1 MPEWTVSGNKVRKMS
16 SASGRTHLILFGGRW
31 LPIDMD
37 EKEKKLLST
46 EEYLYRTGLA
56 ALPFFIIGAWLVTNW
71 VVPRLPAAAECMFW
85 KFWGIYCPGCGGT
98 RAVLA
103 LLRGDFLL
111 SAWYHPMVMYAV
123 LMYAW
128 FMLSHTL
135 EKLHVPLIKGMKF
148 EVWIMYGMLVVL
160 VLNCILKNVLKF
172 GFGIL
177 M

>member
-1 MPEWTVSGNKVRKMS
+1 MS

-37 EKEKKLLST
+37 EKEKELLST
-46 EEYLYRTGLA
+46 EEYLYRTGLVV
-56 ALPFFIIGAWLVTNW
+56 LPVLIIGAWLITNW

-85 KFWGIYCPGCGGT
+85 KFWGVYCPGCGGT

-111 SAWYHPMVMYAV
+111 AAWYHPLVMYVV

-148 EVWIMYGMLVVL
+148 EVWIMYGMVVVL
-160 VLNCILKNVLKF
+160 ILNCILKNALKF